1 MQEFPKDSRDDIE
14 IRYAD
19 HVLSL
24 FPSYK
29 DFWEKF
35 VGIETNNKDS
45 LLPRNPV
52 FTIPYGQKKRR
63 KIRKFQLWLSKVN
76 YQITAKTPFL
86 QNGDLH

>member
-35 VGIETNNKDS
+35 VGIDTDNKES
-45 LLPRNPV
+45 LLPRKLV
-52 FTIPYGQKKRR
+52 FTIPCKKKKRE
-63 KIRKFQLWLSKVN
+63 IV
-76 YQITAKTPFL
+76 Y
-86 QNGDLH
+86 